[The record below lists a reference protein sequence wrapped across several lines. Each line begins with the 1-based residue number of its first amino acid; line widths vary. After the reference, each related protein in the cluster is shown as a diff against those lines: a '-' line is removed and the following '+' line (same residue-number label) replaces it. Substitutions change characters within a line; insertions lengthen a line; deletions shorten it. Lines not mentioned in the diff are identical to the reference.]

1 MGLWAGDMMVMG
13 CCSRWGKCGAAA
25 RSLRAVHA
33 GVAAA
38 GRRELAA
45 VHRLREGGRA
55 RAGSCGCEPLI
66 AEFAEG
72 VVAAFEQLARDSQ
85 GRAFVPEPGGCL

>member
-1 MGLWAGDMMVMG
+1 MVMG

-38 GRRELAA
+38 GRLELAA
-45 VHRLREGGRA
+45 VHRVRKGGRA
-55 RAGSCGCEPLI
+55 TSDDSCGREPLI
-66 AEFAEG
+66 AEFSEG
-72 VVAAFEQLARDSQ
+72 VVAAFEEFARNGQ
-85 GRAFVPEPGGCL
+85 GRALVPEPGGCL